1 MTGPPFRNRGK
12 SLTLAQHVAQVY
24 IREPHHSHRGRL
36 DDRDRAAAEST
47 TTTRS
52 PGTGSGSF
60 ACSYSATSPV
70 VVVFSP
76 AKIAATSRSRNGP
89 GKANSITGKSSVG
102 MAARLQTRDR
112 LKIRSVRDMTGR
124 VD

>member
-1 MTGPPFRNRGK
+1 MTATGRPP
-12 SLTLAQHVAQVY
+12 
-24 IREPHHSHRGRL
+24 
-36 DDRDRAAAEST
+36 EST

-76 AKIAATSRSRNGP
+76 AKT
-89 GKANSITGKSSVG
+89 
-102 MAARLQTRDR
+102 AARLQTRDR
-112 LKIRSVRDMTGR
+112 LKIRPVRGR
-124 VD
+124 SGCEGLEQMAFRGVEDCRRRAALTDPGGTEIQVPVWAAGG